1 MKATSMTNSPL
12 KPLLLELIHNP
23 AGTAASLDDA
33 KAKPGTV
40 AEVDEATYFYYLE
53 ALPPQFMSGGAFGFA
68 EGAEP
73 YLLFWCL
80 AARYF
85 VRQLTWD
92 ETVLLARSL
101 RIPTPGNW

>member
-1 MKATSMTNSPL
+1 MTMSDARV
-12 KPLLLELIHNP
+12 LLQELTNNIVAN
-23 AGTAASLDDA
+23 AASLEEA
-33 KAKPGTV
+33 TKRPGAV
-40 AEVDEATYFYYLE
+40 CEVDEETYFYYLE

-92 ETVLLARSL
+92 ETVLLARSI
-101 RIPTPGNW
+101 RIPTPGSW